1 MHSLLCLVA
10 LLCISLAASD
20 MLDTKDWRTTDVSI
34 TFDAFTEIVDG
45 EKGSF
50 YIKRLKP
57 STGELIEEWV
67 HDCYEVRLDSAPR
80 AYGKEDFKFC
90 YPSLHIAGM
99 GKCGTS
105 ALYDFFAHHESIS
118 QLTRQNKEYCPRDEG
133 LYHYFRGMAPSFDD
147 MYRQERVVINGC
159 ISPAQLAPIHRILA
173 PKSMYVFI
181 VRDLPQQRWSAYN
194 FWCDLYLDEV
204 CNVKNYWT
212 ATGMYR
218 SPGMFDEMLR
228 AINYPDQHRMKQ
240 NVGIASCTSMNTFYH
255 QNFAILEEHLQP
267 GQLVLIA
274 LEEMSSPHPE
284 PAFRRLEEGIY
295 RWLGRKVVLERAHL
309 RLVNGGNDKGDK
321 HVATGSTKPPEGLY
335 AMSNNQPMLQ
345 SSKQLIM
352 ECWNECGRISQLT
365 GWEYNCSQTLY
376 TTTTDVTAMPQGFL
390 RVVTQEENTAMH
402 DAVMQSIKGQ

>member
-1 MHSLLCLVA
+1 MRILCLLA
-10 LLCISLAASD
+10 LIALSAAEQVVK
-20 MLDTKDWRTTDVSI
+20 TKDWRTTEVSI
-34 TFDAFTEIVDG
+34 DSKSFTKIVDAEG
-45 EKGSF
+45 RETSF
-50 YIKRLKP
+50 YIKRLAP
-57 STGELIEEWV
+57 SKEDWV
-67 HDCYEVRLDSAPR
+67 HDCYEVRLDNTGSASD
-80 AYGKEDFKFC
+80 YKFC

-99 GKCGTS
+99 AQCGTS
-105 ALYDFFAHHESIS
+105 SLFQFFAQHEPIAAHLGKEHCPSTGLYDYFKSMAHAFEGMFA
-118 QLTRQNKEYCPRDEG
+118 QKNV
-133 LYHYFRGMAPSFDD
+133 MA
-147 MYRQERVVINGC
+147 IGC
-159 ISPAQLAPIHRILA
+159 INPDMLMLIHRLIA
-173 PKSMYVFI
+173 PKAVYVFSI
-181 VRDLPQQRWSAYN
+181 RDLPQQRWSAYN

-255 QNFAILEEHLQP
+255 QNFVVLEEHLQP

-402 DAVMQSIKGQ
+402 DAVTEE